1 VKHKFFIALSIVV
14 LGLLIGI
21 IILHFMPSQVTKT
34 SVAGVVKEQQQKSL
48 IYREYVGANACEGCH
63 QAEFKAWQGSHH
75 ELAMQEAN
83 IKTVLGD
90 FNNATFKYNNV
101 ESTFFR
107 RDDSFMVRT
116 DGPDGKL
123 TEYPIAY
130 TFGISPL
137 QQYLIAFP
145 GGRYQVLSIAWD
157 SRPQAEGGQH
167 WFHLYP
173 KEKIAHTDQLHWTG
187 RYQNWNMECADCHS
201 THVKKG
207 YDSITDSYKT
217 TFKEVNVA
225 CESCHGPASRH
236 IKWAQHDDQSSY
248 SDVTKGLGVVLKSD
262 RQETWAFSDNS
273 GIAHRKQPA
282 SDALMNTC
290 WTCHSRRSTLVE
302 GSLPGLSLEDSHH
315 PALLTQPNYYADGQQ
330 RDEDY
335 TWGSFRQ
342 SKMFQQGVTCMDCHE
357 PHSLKLR
364 AEGNALCIRCHKAE
378 KFDTQ
383 KHHFHKE
390 QSKGADC
397 MDCHAPEQ
405 NYMGND
411 GRHDHSFRLPRPD
424 LSELLGSP
432 NACIQCHTK
441 QNNKWAASS
450 LDKWLGKS
458 WRQRPHYG
466 TTLQAGASEGIK
478 ALPELIELA
487 QNQSSS
493 ALVRATAV
501 NLLKPL
507 MSPDLLL
514 FAREQLKDKD
524 PSVRIAGLGLIESI
538 DPINRVL
545 MASPLLIDS
554 VRGVRIEAARIL
566 TDLPD
571 DQITSNH
578 IESRRSAMKEYLN
591 YLDLNADWPVEN
603 VNLGN
608 LYSRQHNFEL
618 AIAAFERALKLDPR
632 FVRAY
637 VNLADVYRQL
647 HRDNEGEQQL
657 RNGLSISPMSADLHH
672 ALGLLLVRRGDKN
685 SALKELAE
693 AANLSPENIRY
704 AYIYA
709 IGLHSTGKLSEALA
723 VLKPIAEKTNDIDI
737 LSALISMNREVDN
750 NKAALV
756 YAIKL
761 AEILPNNME
770 IKQLIRELRN

>member
-48 IYREYVGANACEGCH
+48 VHREYVGANACEGCH

-157 SRPQAEGGQH
+157 SRPQTEGGQH

>member
-48 IYREYVGANACEGCH
+48 VHREYVGANACEGCH